1 MSDNARKF
9 WHRLIRV
16 GFARNKIAAIGEKTA
31 AMHADFFYESSTKDL
46 LKIMML
52 EKVNGE

>member
-1 MSDNARKF
+1 M
-9 WHRLIRV
+9 RV